1 MKGFLRMKSNNKGNA
16 ALVALLV
23 VIIIICV
30 GATVMVLAGRN
41 SIDDTDK
48 YSSSRPTP
56 NVNSVAPTTSAA
68 EPDKPKEIDLYCKQA
83 PDFKTTSIK
92 GLSAAA
98 TILADL
104 DSDMVLAGSNLDA
117 KLYPASLTKI
127 MTILVACE
135 NIKSYDDTYTFKE
148 EDFVKLVEED
158 ASMAGFK
165 AGEKVTAKDLLYGA
179 ILPSGADATVGLAN
193 LVSGSEAEFVKLMNQ
208 RAKELG
214 LKNTNFVNA
223 SGIHDP
229 NHYTTVNDMLVIMKV
244 ANHNVTCRNVMCTF
258 DYTTSR
264 TQQNPD
270 GIHLT
275 CILGGRLQGFYIDKN
290 GNGQN
295 DDTASIEGGKTGF
308 TNESKSCLATLC
320 YDKETDHTYVCI
332 VFKCTNTETSI
343 TETLQ
348 MYEKYLP
355 GSKAKVADAEPAKTT
370 TATTTTAKAA

>member
-1 MKGFLRMKSNNKGNA
+1 MKRNNKGNA

-48 YSSSRPTP
+48 YSSSRSTP
-56 NVNSVAPTTSAA
+56 NANSVAPTASAA
-68 EPDKPKEIDLYCKQA
+68 DPEKPKEIDLYCKQA

-92 GLSAAA
+92 GLSAAS

-104 DSDMVLAGSNLDA
+104 DSDMILAGSNLDA
-117 KLYPASLTKI
+117 KVYPASLTKI

-165 AGEKVTAKDLLYGA
+165 AGETVTAKDMLYGS

-229 NHYTTVNDMLVIMKV
+229 NHYTTVNDMLVILKV
-244 ANHNVTCRNVMCTF
+244 ANHNVTCRNVM
-258 DYTTSR
+258 
-264 TQQNPD
+264 
-270 GIHLT
+270 
-275 CILGGRLQGFYIDKN
+275 
-290 GNGQN
+290 
-295 DDTASIEGGKTGF
+295 
-308 TNESKSCLATLC
+308 
-320 YDKETDHTYVCI
+320 
-332 VFKCTNTETSI
+332 
-343 TETLQ
+343 
-348 MYEKYLP
+348 
-355 GSKAKVADAEPAKTT
+355 
-370 TATTTTAKAA
+370 